1 MGAKAGQWEPK
12 VSQNRSQNRPKSNH
26 VAIGRK
32 GINARLTSRLLGWKL
47 DIGKV
52 VVKQVG
58 FDERKT
64 KAAEALT
71 SVGIE
76 FEVADRLVAFGLVSP
91 DAFQGVTAED
101 LVGLGFE
108 AVTADIILTKG
119 SAGQASATQGSENS

>member
-1 MGAKAGQWEPK
+1 M
-12 VSQNRSQNRPKSNH
+12 
-26 VAIGRK
+26 
-32 GINARLTSRLLGWKL
+32 

-58 FDERKT
+58 FDERKA

-76 FEVADRLVAFGLVSP
+76 FVIADRLVAFGLVSP
-91 DAFQGVTAED
+91 EAFEGVTSVD

-108 AVTADIILTKG
+108 EKVAESILEKVSSGSVIIEPDVG
-119 SAGQASATQGSENS
+119 ATNA

>member
-1 MGAKAGQWEPK
+1 MVEDDL
-12 VSQNRSQNRPKSNH
+12 S

-52 VVKQVG
+52 VVKEVG

-91 DAFQGVTAED
+91 DAFEGVTAED

-108 AVTADIILTKG
+108 AEIADNILAKVSSDDG
-119 SAGQASATQGSENS
+119 DSNQDSADS

>member
-1 MGAKAGQWEPK
+1 MYFE
-12 VSQNRSQNRPKSNH
+12 VVEDDLS

-58 FDERKT
+58 FDERKL

-91 DAFQGVTAED
+91 DAFEGVTSDD

-108 AVTADIILTKG
+108 SETADIILTKV
-119 SAGQASATQGSENS
+119 SEGQTQAAQETTES

>member
-1 MGAKAGQWEPK
+1 M
-12 VSQNRSQNRPKSNH
+12 V
-26 VAIGRK
+26 I
-32 GINARLTSRLLGWKL
+32 
-47 DIGKV
+47 
-52 VVKQVG
+52 KQVG

-91 DAFQGVTAED
+91 DAFEGVTAED

-108 AVTADIILTKG
+108 AETADTILSKV
-119 SAGQASATQGSENS
+119 SAGQASATQGSEDS

>member
-1 MGAKAGQWEPK
+1 MYFEVKEDDL
-12 VSQNRSQNRPKSNH
+12 S

-52 VVKQVG
+52 EVKEVG

-64 KAAEALT
+64 KAAEGLT
-71 SVGIE
+71 SVGIK

-91 DAFQGVTAED
+91 VAFEGVTEVD
-101 LVGLGFE
+101 LVGLGFDE
-108 AVTADIILTKG
+108 ETAKDILTKV
-119 SAGQASATQGSENS
+119 SADQAAVDG

>member
-1 MGAKAGQWEPK
+1 MVEDDL
-12 VSQNRSQNRPKSNH
+12 S

-52 VVKQVG
+52 EVKEVG

-91 DAFQGVTAED
+91 EAFEGVTSED

-108 AVTADIILTKG
+108 QPVAEDVLAKVSADVSSG
-119 SAGQASATQGSENS
+119 E